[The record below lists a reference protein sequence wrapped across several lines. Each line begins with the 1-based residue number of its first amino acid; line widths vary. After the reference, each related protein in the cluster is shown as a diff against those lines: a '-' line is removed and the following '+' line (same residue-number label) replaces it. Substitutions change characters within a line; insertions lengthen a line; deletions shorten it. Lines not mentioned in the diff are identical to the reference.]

1 MTGFAE
7 MFMAATGREPGD
19 FLLRVAGDGLPN
31 RLRLPAGERA
41 GDLVLAWL
49 WGRSG
54 RPDSSNMRTAGVG
67 DCRVPRRLVYAM
79 PQGSVVEAVVS
90 DVRAWLDRLGLA
102 DAVALHV
109 AMGTWAESQG
119 PDWREDMHRPA
130 IIVGT
135 SEVLVSKALM
145 RGFGVGF
152 TMWPIDF
159 ALVTNGAQWI
169 VPDCPRS
176 RQAVATLR
184 RIESAARR
192 YGGSEPLW
200 VTEVDGT
207 GEGRGVRDKG
217 LRGAAVAELEP
228 GDLLGFFD
236 TAPGA
241 GRPVAE
247 LACEDS
253 DLDVAVVRATWTPG
267 EGGAPDPEVRVPG
280 TAYRCP
286 LPLSWIGALAWDRPV
301 WRRGEDGTWARVA
314 DPADVRPFELL
325 LINAADGGCD
335 VLTGHAAAVGEPA
348 AGCPVLRT
356 PAELA
361 AQGEAAAEV
370 VQRPWQSLDEHS
382 AQVRDQAAALLEV
395 LSPAISDSAW
405 RSVVV
410 ASWLHDVGKG
420 HATWQDALCALAPA
434 SDRDMVAA
442 GRPWAKSG
450 TGAEGRLEFADGVS
464 FRHELASLLLLD
476 GPLRDLLA
484 LAPDQDLCRYLV
496 LAHHGLLRM
505 RVAGDGEPGCPSRVI
520 LGLKHGATTRIP
532 PMLGLGSSWLT
543 VDLSQFGD
551 EPGGTWREMVTALL
565 KRYGPFCLAY
575 LEAVVRIADWRASG
589 ARELPG

>member
-1 MTGFAE
+1 
-7 MFMAATGREPGD
+7 MFRAATGREPGEW
-19 FLLRVAGDGLPN
+19 LARVAREGLPAHV
-31 RLRLPAGERA
+31 RLPAVHLA
-41 GDLVLAWL
+41 SDVILAWL
-49 WGRSG
+49 WQRLFASDNSNRRDVSG
-54 RPDSSNMRTAGVG
+54 GNGNVSD
-67 DCRVPRRLVYAM
+67 DEVPRRLVYAM
-79 PQGSVVEAVVS
+79 PQGSVVEPVVS
-90 DVRAWLDRLGLA
+90 DVRAWLDRLGLV

-169 VPDCPRS
+169 VPDCPLS
-176 RQAVATLR
+176 GQAVATLR

-192 YGGSEPLW
+192 YGTAEPLR
-200 VTEVDGT
+200 VMEAEGE
-207 GEGRGVRDKG
+207 GEGRDVRKNG
-217 LRGAAVAELEP
+217 LAELGP

-241 GRPVAE
+241 GRPVVE
-247 LACEDS
+247 LACEDP
-253 DLDVAVVRATWTPG
+253 DLDVAVVWAAWTPG
-267 EGGAPDPEVRVPG
+267 KGGAPDPEVRVPG

-286 LPLSWIGALAWDRPV
+286 LPLSSIGALARDRAV

-314 DPADVRPFELL
+314 DPSDVRPFELL

-335 VLTGHAAAVGEPA
+335 VVTGHAPAVREPA

-361 AQGEAAAEV
+361 ALDEAAAAEV
-370 VQRPWQSLDEHS
+370 PERPWQSLDEHS
-382 AQVRDQAAALLEV
+382 AQVQDQAAALLEV

-410 ASWLHDVGKG
+410 AGWLHDVGKG

-450 TGAEGRLEFADGVS
+450 TGAEGRLEFADEVR

-505 RVAGDGEPGCPSRVI
+505 RVAGDGEPGCPSRVV
-520 LGLKHGATTRIP
+520 LGLKHGATTQIP
-532 PMLGLGSSWLT
+532 PMLGVGSSRLT

-551 EPGGTWREMVTALL
+551 EPGCPWREMVTALL
-565 KRYGPFCLAY
+565 ARYGPFCLAY